1 MSEFTDRD
9 AATDAV
15 KGHADPVERQSKRVL
30 VYDRVDANKRS
41 TRNLLIVFALLS
53 LPAVAYLSIYFWV
66 VAMVLVGMV
75 FGLVTLGGGL
85 VEDNVQ
91 VWLVLVPALGGLMVI
106 ALPVI
111 LYKYSAALLLRLSRA
126 RVADQADYPDLWRAV
141 ENLCIGAGLP
151 APRLYVIDSQA
162 ANAFSTGL
170 NPEESSLAVTT
181 GLLELLDRRELEG
194 VLAHELVQIGNY
206 DTRLA
211 TVLAAAVAFLRL
223 PFTTV
228 VAFFRFFFRLHWAAG
243 LFMFLYLG
251 LPAIIA
257 IPSSLVLSITL
268 IREDPAAGWA
278 LLVAASVPLYSLFIA
293 PLLAE
298 FIRIAV
304 IRHRLHLAD
313 ADAVLLARGS
323 EPLATALTK
332 MEFASSGG
340 LNAARAGAHLW
351 TVDPFRDAGW
361 LDRMWPSC
369 HPPVSE
375 RVALLASMG
384 AGIPTSVLDHAQ
396 KQGEQFAQQ
405 HQELVLEHGPDS
417 RSRIFGFPDDE
428 PNGSIDS
435 TAEIAFRLTATTTPV
450 FEQPDTSSRV
460 VQRLSAGALVTVRE
474 VAGRFLAVITQDERF
489 GYISDSA
496 PREPVPAPGLGGSQ

>member
-1 MSEFTDRD
+1 
-9 AATDAV
+9 
-15 KGHADPVERQSKRVL
+15 
-30 VYDRVDANKRS
+30 
-41 TRNLLIVFALLS
+41 
-53 LPAVAYLSIYFWV
+53 
-66 VAMVLVGMV
+66 
-75 FGLVTLGGGL
+75 
-85 VEDNVQ
+85 
-91 VWLVLVPALGGLMVI
+91 
-106 ALPVI
+106 
-111 LYKYSAALLLRLSRA
+111 
-126 RVADQADYPDLWRAV
+126 
-141 ENLCIGAGLP
+141 
-151 APRLYVIDSQA
+151 
-162 ANAFSTGL
+162 L
-170 NPEESSLAVTT
+170 NPKESSLAVTT

-223 PFTTV
+223 PFTTI

-251 LPAIIA
+251 IPTIVA

-278 LLVAASVPLYSLFIA
+278 LLVAASVPLYSLLIA

-332 MEFASSGG
+332 MEAASSRG
-340 LNAARAGAHLW
+340 LNAARASAHLW
-351 TVDPFRDAGW
+351 AVDPFRDAGW
-361 LDRMWPSC
+361 LDRVWPSC
-369 HPPVSE
+369 HPPMSE
-375 RVALLASMG
+375 RVALLAGMG
-384 AGIPTSVLDHAQ
+384 AGIPTFVLDDART
-396 KQGEQFAQQ
+396 QGEQFAQQ
-405 HQELVLEHGPDS
+405 HRELLLGDLPDS
-417 RSRIFGFPDDE
+417 RGRLVGFGEEVADGP
-428 PNGSIDS
+428 IDS
-435 TAEIAFRLTATTTPV
+435 AAEPIAFRLTATTTPV

-474 VAGRFLAVITQDERF
+474 GAGRFLAVITQDERF

-496 PREPVPAPGLGGSQ
+496 PREPVPAPGLGGS